1 MKIENIQING
11 FKPALRGMR
20 NPKNSWNRSDTV
32 YTKNNFE
39 FNNKKNLTDKIDN
52 QSVSI
57 TMDDNPI
64 IGEKDL
70 KLATTL
76 ISGGPV
82 HSKFARYITVSMDI
96 TASLD
101 FFKEYDTYKVATVA
115 NSTST
120 MHTITKH
127 PITIDNFSI
136 ADLRDIDIN
145 YIKTQI
151 IPYLNGVVNDNE
163 LSDIEKTRILSKIN
177 LLGWE
182 QTRTV
187 LLNYETLHN
196 MFVWRKNHKLY
207 EWRYLMNEYV
217 AKFPYFKEFYID
229 TDAKKTKYIQ
239 DIWNIIKNVE
249 DENYS
254 KYVKENVKKYI
265 IDNNINIEL

>member
-11 FKPALRGMR
+11 FKAALRGMR
-20 NPKNSWNRSDTV
+20 NPKNSWSRSDTV
-32 YTKNNFE
+32 YTKNNYE
-39 FNNKKNLTDKIDN
+39 FGNKMKLDDPMNN
-52 QSVSI
+52 QFVSI

-76 ISGGPV
+76 ISGGTV
-82 HSKFARYITVSMDI
+82 HSKFARYITVTMDI

-127 PITIDNFSI
+127 PITIDNFST

-145 YIKTQI
+145 YIKSHI
-151 IPYLNGVVNDNE
+151 IPYLNGVIDDKD

-187 LLNYETLHN
+187 LLNYEILHN
-196 MFVWRKNHKLY
+196 MYIWRKNHKLY
-207 EWRYLMNEYV
+207 EWRYFMNEYV
-217 AKFPYFKEFYID
+217 SKFPYFKEFYID
-229 TDAKKTKYIQ
+229 TDNKKSKYIQ
-239 DIWNIIKNVE
+239 DIWNIINE
-249 DENYS
+249 IQDEEYNL
-254 KYVKENVKKYI
+254 KTKLAVKKYI
-265 IDNNINIEL
+265 TDNNINIEL